1 MVALEE
7 ARAEV
12 DSEEAQ
18 EAHSADAVAAALA
31 RAEAAALEAVA
42 LQEDGEHDA
51 PEAFFE
57 TSLGK

>member
-1 MVALEE
+1 MAWEE
-7 ARAEV
+7 VRAEV
-12 DSEEAQ
+12 DSAGAQ
-18 EAHSADAVAAALA
+18 EAHSVDAVAAALA
-31 RAEAAALEAVA
+31 RAEAAALEAAA